1 MSLLHFLIHSL
12 SREAEEENILFFYYV
27 CWLVAGVYGT

>member
-12 SREAEEENILFFYYV
+12 SREEEEENILFFYYV